1 MPRIHPAVR
10 AAFRITGRLAPPL
23 ALEAAY
29 RTFRTVGPR
38 TPVRD
43 EDRPTHERAR
53 RGELDLAGERVVT
66 YEWGN
71 PAGTPVLLVHGW
83 QSRASR
89 FARLVEDLE
98 QAGHRVLA
106 YDTVAH
112 GDSTGRYTT
121 ILDHLAI
128 TRRLQDGAGEFAGV
142 VGHSFGALAAGTA
155 LAEGLAAG
163 AFAAIAGVPSFDA
176 VNDGFLRAI
185 DLPRTLDTRHAR
197 HVATR
202 LFRAEPDPAA
212 RFNLMRHPAP
222 VPALFVHGD
231 RDREVPAAASRA
243 LHAAHPGS
251 RLLVLPGSHNR
262 VLDDAEVRAAVVGH
276 IAAHAANPAGTG
288 SRTHGEPPR
297 GMSG

>member
-10 AAFRITGRLAPPL
+10 AAFRITGRVVPPL

-38 TPVRD
+38 TPVRPD
-43 EDRPTHERAR
+43 DRATHERAR

-66 YEWGN
+66 YEWGD

-98 QAGHRVLA
+98 LAGHRVLA
-106 YDTVAH
+106 YDAVAH
-112 GDSTGRYTT
+112 GESTGRYTT

-128 TRRLQDGAGEFAGV
+128 IRRTQDGAGELAGV
-142 VGHSFGALAAGTA
+142 VGHSFGALAAGIA
-155 LAEGLAAG
+155 LGEGLPAG
-163 AFAAIAGVPSFDA
+163 AFAAIAAVPSFDA

-185 DLPRTLDTRHAR
+185 DLPRALDARHAR
-197 HVATR
+197 RVATGI
-202 LFRAEPDPAA
+202 FPAEPDPAG
-212 RFNLMRHPAP
+212 RFDLLRRPAP

-243 LHAAHPGS
+243 LHAAHRGS

-262 VLDDAEVRAAVVGH
+262 VLDDADARAAVVDH
-276 IAAHAANPAGTG
+276 IAAHAARPAGHT
-288 SRTHGEPPR
+288 SK
-297 GMSG
+297 S